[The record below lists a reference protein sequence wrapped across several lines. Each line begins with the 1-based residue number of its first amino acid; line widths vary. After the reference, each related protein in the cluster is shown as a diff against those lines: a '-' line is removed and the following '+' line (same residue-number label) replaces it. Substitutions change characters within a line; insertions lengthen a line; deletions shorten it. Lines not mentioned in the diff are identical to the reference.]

1 VYATTLKNLI
11 EELQKLPG
19 IGPKSAQR
27 LAFYFLATSK
37 KSVEDIVASIMEA
50 KDKITYCSVCFNVTD
65 VNPCN
70 KCTDATRQDDSI
82 CVVAET
88 KDLAAIER
96 SGAFRGKY
104 HVLGG
109 LLSPLD
115 GIEPETLRINELV
128 TRLSKNNV
136 KEVVLAISPTTE
148 GEATIIYLTRLLK
161 PLGLNMTRIAY
172 GLPMGADMDY
182 ADPVTLFKSFEGRR
196 IVSHD

>member
-1 VYATTLKNLI
+1 MYATTLTKLI

-19 IGPKSAQR
+19 VGPKSAQR
-27 LAFYFLATSK
+27 LAFYFLATPK
-37 KSVEDIVASIMEA
+37 KNVEDIVAAIMDA
-50 KDKITYCSVCFNVTD
+50 KDKISYCSVCFNVTD
-65 VNPCN
+65 VNPCK
-70 KCTDATRQDDSI
+70 KCTDESRSDDSI
-82 CVVAET
+82 CVVAES

-128 TRLSKNNV
+128 ARLGKNSV

-148 GEATIIYLTRLLK
+148 GEATVIYLTRLLK
-161 PLGLNMTRIAY
+161 PMGLNMTRIAY

-182 ADPVTLFKSFEGRR
+182 ADPVTLLKSFEGRR
-196 IVSHD
+196 NVSHD